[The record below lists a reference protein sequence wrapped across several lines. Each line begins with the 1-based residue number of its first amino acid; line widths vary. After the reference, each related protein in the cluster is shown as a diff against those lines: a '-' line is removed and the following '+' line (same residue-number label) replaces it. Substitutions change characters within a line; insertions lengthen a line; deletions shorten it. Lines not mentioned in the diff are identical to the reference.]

1 MIRARYVR
9 FVLSAVVAGTVILF
23 GCVLAGAVIA
33 QSSLILGGFSFG
45 SALTGFGAMQG
56 VILLTVE
63 GGLVFL
69 MVAGGAKVVLSQK
82 LVRFTSYPRIVR
94 SSRVVSGPVR
104 IGSGYPGARRVG
116 TVPAPR
122 SGRMAT
128 RPPARVTRSSP

>member
-9 FVLSAVVAGTVILF
+9 SALSAVVAGVVILF
-23 GCVLAGAVIA
+23 GCVLAGSVIA
-33 QSSLILGGFSFG
+33 QSSLILGAFSFG
-45 SALTGFGAMQG
+45 SVLTGFGAMQG

-82 LVRFTSYPRIVR
+82 LVRFTSYPQIVR
-94 SSRVVSGPVR
+94 SSEAVGGPVR
-104 IGSGYPGARRVG
+104 IGGVYRGARRVG

-122 SGRMAT
+122 GSRRAT
-128 RPPARVTRSSP
+128 RPPVRVTRASP